1 MHVKSCLPQSCVF
14 IVWVIHYGSACG
26 QFHTC
31 HGGHSTSKHS
41 IYRNIA
47 WMQESEIVHIKWD
60 VSFCT
65 IKSKSKR
72 QEFLTRACVVLDPL
86 QELFLR
92 KVTELSYNA
101 PLTLQVGKSLDC
113 HDGQYSYDCHLE
125 FKLLSY
131 PTKQLQMKRQRN
143 QNISESNRIL
153 HLKVFAQISFVA
165 F

>member
-1 MHVKSCLPQSCVF
+1 MALPVDSFTLAMVG
-14 IVWVIHYGSACG
+14 IAPANTVSTGIL
-26 QFHTC
+26 
-31 HGGHSTSKHS
+31 HGCRS
-41 IYRNIA
+41 
-47 WMQESEIVHIKWD
+47 QIVHIKWD

-72 QEFLTRACVVLDPL
+72 QEFLTGACVVLDPL

-92 KVTELSYNA
+92 KVTEFSYNA
-101 PLTLQVGKSLDC
+101 PLTLQVGESLDC

-131 PTKQLQMKRQRN
+131 PTKQLQMKSQRN
-143 QNISESNRIL
+143 QNINESNRIL